1 MFLMFIIGFVMVSK
15 GLKSLVGLVSQ
26 SNNVSLLA
34 TNTNSFLLLKIQI
47 GEGFLWS
54 ETELSESTLA
64 ILLATKKPH
73 YKKLL
78 ILTHDILTN
87 QF

>member
-54 ETELSESTLA
+54 ETELSEST
-64 ILLATKKPH
+64 
-73 YKKLL
+73 
-78 ILTHDILTN
+78 
-87 QF
+87 